1 VDKSGGQTEFGGPN
15 SQPFFIGKSGRSSA
29 W

>member
-1 VDKSGGQTEFGGPN
+1 VDKIGGQWEFLGPD
-15 SQPFFIGKSGRSSA
+15 SDPFFIGKSGRSTA